1 MTSER
6 TAGGFRPGAVADDGL
21 LKITPEVLPA
31 ILRLNNLHAE
41 ALSRLDAASLAA
53 MLEHAFHA
61 RRIGRAEAFLL
72 AFDQHAEYGSANFT
86 WFRDRF
92 AAFVYVDRIA
102 VAAEARGR
110 GHARR
115 LYADLF
121 RHAAAAGYGRIGCE
135 VNAHPPNP
143 ASDALHASL
152 GFAEVGGAVL
162 QDGAKTVR
170 YLLRAI
176 DLASA
181 G

>member
-1 MTSER
+1 MRE
-6 TAGGFRPGAVADDGL
+6 AAIEDGL
-21 LKITPEVLPA
+21 LTITPDAEA
-31 ILRLNNLHAE
+31 EILRLNNLHAA
-41 ALSRLDAASLAA
+41 ALSRLDAAALAA
-53 MLEHAFHA
+53 MLSRAFHA

-72 AFDQHAEYGSANFT
+72 AFDQHAEYGSPNFA
-86 WFRDRF
+86 WFRARF
-92 AAFVYVDRIA
+92 ATFVYVDRIA

-121 RHAAAAGYGRIGCE
+121 RRAAAAGQTRIGCE

-152 GFAEVGGAVL
+152 GFAEVGRAVL

-170 YLLRAI
+170 YLLRAA
-176 DLASA
+176 DPAAA